1 MVMWSRDQLDQC
13 QQMAELYH
21 AGVSFTQLGRDYHLD
36 PKTVK
41 ARLGKLGVSTT
52 HHFKRS
58 RLPGERCHR
67 CEILIAEAPKGA
79 AGLCAFC
86 VKELACD

>member
-1 MVMWSRDQLDQC
+1 MELWSRDQLDQC

-21 AGVSFTQLGRDYHLD
+21 AGVSFSQLGRDYHLD

-58 RLPGERCHR
+58 RLPGERCSR
-67 CEILIAEAPKGA
+67 CEILLENAP
-79 AGLCAFC
+79 AGRDGWCGWC
-86 VKELACD
+86 KKEEKA